1 MEKKFDQGHTVALTF
16 MDSLSNFPNIV
27 MKSSGLFVK
36 IVSWIVSM
44 KSDSRKDEFISHLN
58 YTRNIEAMVSKLPMQ
73 ECLKVDYKITKGDRA
88 SVLRFRQVCKET
100 S

>member
-1 MEKKFDQGHTVALTF
+1 
-16 MDSLSNFPNIV
+16 MDNLSNFPNIV

-58 YTRNIEAMVSKLPMQ
+58 YTRNMVLKLPMQ
-73 ECLKVDYKITKGDRA
+73 ECLKVVYKITKGDRA
-88 SVLRFRQVCKET
+88 SVLRFRQVCKGT